1 MSGTMETVEADA
13 DVLDP
18 ELLLV
23 VSLIDN
29 ALTEVAH
36 RSIVSAD
43 EMADLLLDI
52 RAAALALR
60 R

>member
-1 MSGTMETVEADA
+1 MDTEAE
-13 DVLDP
+13 VLDP

-23 VSLIDN
+23 VSLIDG

>member
-1 MSGTMETVEADA
+1 MNASTLEPMEE

-43 EMADLLLDI
+43 EMTDLLLDI